1 MLDRRKYA
9 VKERARLF
17 KLTDAYDIFDGETS
31 EPLGIAREEISGLV
45 KFARLL
51 INKKLLPTIV
61 NVYSGT
67 DEKRGPLQFSIKRGI
82 VLLRPKVDI
91 ITPDGRTVGYLK
103 SKLLSLGGCFM
114 VFDPNDKQIAEIKGD
129 WKGWNF
135 KITDSTGREIGIVA
149 KKWAGLAKE
158 FFTTADNYAIALN
171 DDVDLQPG
179 FITLLLAAGL
189 AIDTVFKEANG

>member
-9 VKERARLF
+9 IKERVGLF
-17 KLTDAYDIFDGETS
+17 KLTDAYDIYDGES
-31 EPLGIAREEISGLV
+31 GDQLGIAREEISGLV
-45 KFARLL
+45 KVVRLFV
-51 INKKLLPTIV
+51 NKKLLPTVV
-61 NVYSGT
+61 NVYAGT
-67 DEKRGPLQFSIKRGI
+67 EEKRGPLQFSIKRG
-82 VLLRPKVDI
+82 VALLRPKVDI

-114 VFDPNDKQIAEIKGD
+114 VFDPSDKQIAEIKGD

-135 KITDSTGREIGIVA
+135 KVSDNSGREVGVVA

-158 FFTTADNYAIALN
+158 MFTSADNYAIALN
-171 DDVDLQPG
+171 DGVEVQAG

-189 AIDTVFKEANG
+189 AIDTVFKESNQ